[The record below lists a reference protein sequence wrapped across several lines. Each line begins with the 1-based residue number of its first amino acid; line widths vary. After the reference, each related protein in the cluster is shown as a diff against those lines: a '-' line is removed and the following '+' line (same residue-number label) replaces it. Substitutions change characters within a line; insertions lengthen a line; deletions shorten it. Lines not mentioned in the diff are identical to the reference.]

1 MIQDTRGTPA
11 PDLPA
16 VPLVEVTPGAPTR
29 DPTTLLAVTDPEAWS
44 DFSVAT
50 AGAAAALAGLL
61 FVALSIN
68 ISSVLGSTR
77 ITARAGSTLVLLA
90 APVFLALAL
99 LVPWG
104 STTTL
109 GVVLVVQAVLAGG
122 ALAVMLP
129 RPIPEVPRVAWVFTT
144 LAPPVVLA
152 LGVLLAG
159 TGLLVGGL
167 GGLLWLAPAIG
178 VSLLG
183 GLVGAW
189 VLLVEILR

>member
-1 MIQDTRGTPA
+1 MIEP
-11 PDLPA
+11 PA
-16 VPLVEVTPGAPTR
+16 VTEPAALG
-29 DPTTLLAVTDPEAWS
+29 DPAAWS
-44 DFSVAT
+44 EFAVAT

-68 ISSVLGSTR
+68 ISSVLGSPR
-77 ITARAGSTLVLLA
+77 STARAASALVLLA
-90 APVFLALAL
+90 SPVFLALAL

-104 STTTL
+104 PTAL
-109 GVVLVVQAVLAGG
+109 GVVLVVLAVLAGT

-129 RPIPEVPRVAWVFTT
+129 RPIPEVPIAAWLLTT
-144 LAPPVVLA
+144 VLPPTVLVV
-152 LGVLLAG
+152 GTLLAG

-167 GGLLWLAPAIG
+167 GGLVWLAPAIG
-178 VSLLG
+178 FALFG